1 MKKTLLT
8 KALWALL
15 SCMPTLQAQADY
27 PLFWQRYTADPWGI
41 EHGGRLYL
49 FCSHDTYDPARGYG
63 YFMNDITC
71 ISTDDLK
78 NWTDHGEVFRA
89 ADSKW
94 GARNTWAP
102 CVVERDG
109 KFYLYYGDANAG
121 GIGVAVSD
129 NPPGPFGDNLERP
142 LVGLD
147 TPGVILRDEN
157 GQLVKSAPDVEGALS
172 GSENWGM

>member
-1 MKKTLLT
+1 MGTIVLH
-8 KALWALL
+8 ADA
-15 SCMPTLQAQADY
+15 SGASDY

-94 GARNTWAP
+94 EPGTLGRLAWWSVTGNSTFTTAMPTPEASEWPSATAP
-102 CVVERDG
+102 RG
-109 KFYLYYGDANAG
+109 RSWIISNALLS
-121 GIGVAVSD
+121 VWTRRASYCATKTD
-129 NPPGPFGDNLERP
+129 N
-142 LVGLD
+142 
-147 TPGVILRDEN
+147 
-157 GQLVKSAPDVEGALS
+157 S
-172 GSENWGM
+172 